1 MDFEFTEEQKMVF
14 DGAKKFAEKELAPA
28 VGELDAKQEVNLA
41 ALKKLGELGY
51 LGMTVP
57 EEYGGSG
64 LGMVA
69 YAGAMIEF
77 SKVDAGTAVGVS
89 VQNSLVNDAL
99 IMFGTEDQK
108 RKYLPK
114 LASGEWMG
122 CFSLTEAGAGSD
134 PGSLRASA
142 VRQGDSYLLNG
153 TKNFTSNGA
162 FADVIIAFFCT
173 DKEKGAKGISAFLV
187 PKDTPGY
194 VVGKHENKLG
204 IRTSSTTELVF
215 TDCRIPAEA
224 ILGQENRGLSIAL
237 ATLDCGRVGIAA
249 QAVGIAEAAL
259 EEAVRYSKERT
270 QFGKLISEFQ
280 ALQFMLADMAVDV
293 EVAKTM
299 LYRVAWIKD
308 SGNRRFTKESAMIK
322 LFASEMAHRVCH
334 KALQIHG
341 GYGLMKEYKVER
353 LYRDQRITEIYEGTS
368 EIQRLVI
375 ARSLLTE

>member
-1 MDFEFTEEQKMVF
+1 MNFEFSEEQKMVI
-14 DGAKKFAEKELAPA
+14 DGAKKFADKELAPVA
-28 VGELDAKQEVNLA
+28 EELDAKQESNIA
-41 ALKKLGELGY
+41 ALRKLGELGY
-51 LGMTVP
+51 LGMTVS
-57 EEYGGSG
+57 EEYGGTG
-64 LGMVA
+64 LGAVA

-77 SKVDAGTAVGVS
+77 SKVDAGTAVAVS
-89 VQNSLVNDAL
+89 VQNSLVNDAIL
-99 IMFGTEDQK
+99 MFGTEDQK
-108 RKYLPK
+108 QKYLPK
-114 LASGEWMG
+114 SASGEWMG

-142 VRQGDSYLLNG
+142 VRQGDFYLLNG
-153 TKNFTSNGA
+153 TKNFTSNGG

-173 DKEKGAKGISAFLV
+173 DKEKGSKGISAFLV
-187 PKDTPGY
+187 PKETPGFS
-194 VVGKHENKLG
+194 VGKHENKLG

-215 TDCRIPAEA
+215 TDCLIPAEA
-224 ILGQENRGLSIAL
+224 LLGQENRGLSIAL

-259 EEAVRYSKERT
+259 DEAVRYSKERT

-299 LYRVAWIKD
+299 LYRVAWMKD
-308 SGNRRFTKESAMIK
+308 SGIRRFTKESAIIK

-341 GYGLMKEYKVER
+341 GYGLMKEYKIER

-375 ARSLLTE
+375 ARSLLSE

>member
-1 MDFEFTEEQKMVF
+1 MDFNFSEEQLMVV

-28 VGELDAKQEVNLA
+28 VEELDAKQETNLA

-57 EEYGGSG
+57 DELGGTG
-64 LGMVA
+64 LGMIA

-89 VQNSLVNDAL
+89 VQNSLVNDAIL
-99 IMFGTEDQK
+99 MFGTEEQK
-108 RKYLPK
+108 RNYLPK
-114 LASGEWMG
+114 LASGEWLG

-142 VRQGDSYLLNG
+142 VREGDSYLLNG
-153 TKNFTSNGA
+153 TKNFTTNGA

-187 PKDTPGY
+187 PKETPGFS
-194 VVGKHENKLG
+194 VGKHENKLG

-215 TDCRIPAEA
+215 TDCRVPAGTL
-224 ILGQENRGLSIAL
+224 LGQENRGLNIAL
-237 ATLDCGRVGIAA
+237 ATLDCGRIGIAA

-270 QFGKLISEFQ
+270 QFGKLLSEFQ

-299 LYRVAWIKD
+299 LYRVAWMKD
-308 SGNRRFTKESAMIK
+308 SGSRRFTKESAMIK

-341 GYGLMKEYKVER
+341 GYGLMKEYKIER

-368 EIQRLVI
+368 EIQRMVI
-375 ARSLLTE
+375 SRALLSE

>member
-1 MDFEFTEEQKMVF
+1 MDFEFTEEQKMVI
-14 DGAKKFAEKELAPA
+14 DGARKFAEKELAP
-28 VGELDAKQEVNLA
+28 VVQELDAKQEVNLA

-51 LGMTVP
+51 LSMTVP
-57 EEYGGSG
+57 EEYGGTG

-99 IMFGTEDQK
+99 MMFGTEDQK
-108 RKYLPK
+108 RKFLPK
-114 LASGEWMG
+114 LTSGEWMG

-142 VRQGDSYLLNG
+142 VRQGDSFILNG
-153 TKNFTSNGA
+153 TKNFTTNGS

-173 DKEKGAKGISAFLV
+173 DKEKGAKGISAFLI
-187 PKDTPGY
+187 PKETPGFT
-194 VVGKHENKLG
+194 VGKHEDKLG

-215 TDCRIPAEA
+215 TDCRLPAENL
-224 ILGQENRGLSIAL
+224 LGQENRGLSIAL

-249 QAVGIAEAAL
+249 QAIGIAEGAL

-270 QFGKLISEFQ
+270 QFGKMLSEFQ

-308 SGNRRFTKESAMIK
+308 SGNKRFTKESAMVK

-341 GYGLMKEYKVER
+341 GYGFMKEYRVER